1 MRIII
6 LSILFFRQFFGV
18 LPLLFQVLLL
28 CLSPKY
34 NTHLSMSL
42 PLCHIYRGWLGSMGC
57 VIIKIS
63 GWTFQTLDQA
73 FQTLHRAFSFLL
85 NIQKLC
91 RMFRKLDRVFKNI
104 DWAFQRLGC
113 MHSQAFW
120 SVNTLRVF
128 DNKVCIKQPSYI

>member
-6 LSILFFRQFFGV
+6 LPVLFYRQFFAI
-18 LPLLFQVLLL
+18 PTLLFQVLLL
-28 CLSPKY
+28 CLSSKY

-73 FQTLHRAFSFLL
+73 FQTLRRAFSFLL
-85 NIQKLC
+85 NTQKLC
-91 RMFRKLDRVFKNI
+91 RMFRKLNRFFKNI

-113 MHSQAFW
+113 MLSHTFW
-120 SVNTLRVF
+120 PVNTLRVF
-128 DNKVCIKQPSYI
+128 DNLVCIKQPSYI